1 MFAFHRPR
9 SLNTCYRFH
18 CLRSAI
24 TLWEREG
31 GKDRVR
37 WRRHE
42 RKREAKKSTQ
52 FRTKNGE
59 PEWLISI
66 FNQQRVERVAIHFFF
81 AFGILSMFQFSM
93 CVCCF
98 TRSGEKVVINTTIL
112 LLCLFYC
119 HFGRYIENQ
128 KPKRD
133 KKRFDILLCCFFYI
147 SYWTG
152 FFSSFFLSFY
162 CLHRHTIYFVPYILP
177 PNCFA

>member
-1 MFAFHRPR
+1 M
-9 SLNTCYRFH
+9 
-18 CLRSAI
+18 
-24 TLWEREG
+24 
-31 GKDRVR
+31 R
-37 WRRHE
+37 WRKHK

-98 TRSGEKVVINTTIL
+98 TRSGEKVVINTAIF

-133 KKRFDILLCCFFYI
+133 KRRFDILLCCFFIFRIELDFFHHSFSLSIVCIAIQFI
-147 SYWTG
+147 SYRIFYLQTVSHNSLN
-152 FFSSFFLSFY
+152 SSFF
-162 CLHRHTIYFVPYILP
+162 FVSL
-177 PNCFA
+177 